1 MAEDNNSSR
10 ALHQRIW
17 HVLTSGPPVVIT
29 CHARADGDA
38 AGSVLALCLALRDA
52 GVDATA
58 VLDPPV
64 LPALDCL
71 PGMETVNWN
80 AEGLPDAF
88 TLVVLD
94 CGEFDRI
101 GDISEALGGHG
112 RIVNI
117 DHHVSN
123 VRFGDI
129 DWVEAAASSTGE
141 MLYLLLRSVG
151 ATLTREIAE
160 CLFAA
165 VGTDTG
171 MFAFENTTP
180 AAHELA
186 ADCLRLGVRTHEL
199 AERLLVSESLAQF
212 RLRTLVA
219 ATLELHADGQLALLH
234 TTREMFRQTG
244 LGPVDT
250 NGLARIPMSIQ
261 GVEAGALLKEVP
273 DGEYI
278 KLSMRSRAPFDVCRI
293 AQQFGGGGHAR
304 AAGCEMPMA
313 LDDARTEVLA
323 AMRREL
329 ASCRTDNA

>member
-1 MAEDNNSSR
+1 MTVANNTRR
-10 ALHQRIW
+10 ALHRRIW
-17 HVLTSGPPVVIT
+17 DVLTDGTPVVVT

-38 AGSVLALCLALRDA
+38 AGSVLALCLALRGA
-52 GVDATA
+52 GAEAHA
-58 VLDPPV
+58 VLDQPV
-64 LPALDCL
+64 PPALECL
-71 PGMETVNWN
+71 PGMATVKWN
-80 AEGLPDAF
+80 ADGLPDAF

-101 GDISEALGGHG
+101 GDGAEALTGHG
-112 RIVNI
+112 PILNI
-117 DHHVSN
+117 DHHISN

-141 MLYLLLRSVG
+141 MLYLLLRSVQ
-151 ATLTREIAE
+151 ASLTRDIAE

-186 ADCLRLGVRTHEL
+186 AECLRLGVRTHEL
-199 AERLLVSESLAQF
+199 AERLLFSESPAQF

-219 ATLELHADGQLALLH
+219 ATLELHADGRLALLH
-234 TTREMFRQTG
+234 ITREMFQQSG

-250 NGLARIPMSIQ
+250 GGLARIPMSIQ
-261 GVEAGALLKEVP
+261 GVEAGALLKQMP

-278 KLSMRSRAPFDVCRI
+278 KISMRSRAPFDVCRI
-293 AQQFGGGGHAR
+293 ARQFGGGGHAR
-304 AAGCEMPMA
+304 AAGCEMPLA
-313 LDDARTEVLA
+313 LDDARNDVLA
-323 AMRREL
+323 AMRSEL
-329 ASCRTDNA
+329 ASCTSDNA